1 MYKSLKKKT
10 ENNQMELLVSV
21 MKFSLVGTKILLML
35 ALQRE
40 ISVVY
45 FSEIETKKMSK
56 KEK

>member
-21 MKFSLVGTKILLML
+21 MKFSLVETKILLML